1 MVTKRIHR
9 SKRSR
14 RYYGMVK
21 VREGEKSCWMS
32 VQNKNGWSLGLALG
46 KRTIW
51 LRNIRFKN
59 HKEVQDT
66 VKRNIVFVHLKNDK

>member
-1 MVTKRIHR
+1 
-9 SKRSR
+9 
-14 RYYGMVK
+14 MVK